1 MSFVS
6 LRMNK
11 SPFMTMAMAAPVPL
25 LGLYGL
31 RAAQSDSRT
40 AIIVFERVLPAL
52 KRSFAAVWGRFKARL
67 AGKSFPAVVTSRRV
81 IKTAWMA
88 AAAPLI
94 TPDHAPVLTPVSQQK
109 STEDVGCNTAKKPFG
124 AAIVLPDL
132 TALTALNTS
141 MDDYAQWLLASTEC
155 PSPRET
161 PTHSAILGES
171 VTATGLSQHSTSADP
186 PVQASVKITA
196 TGLSHSTSDDPPV
209 APLSVTATGLSHST
223 SADPPVQASVKI
235 TATGPSHSTSA
246 DPRVASLSVTATG
259 LSHSTSADPPVQ
271 ASVKIT
277 ATGPSHSTSADP
289 RVASLSVTATGLSHS
304 TSADPPVQ
312 ALVQN
317 AAEMNSG
324 PPPKKK
330 LWWADECETAED
342 RALYD
347 AVKIARHSLRVCDTK
362 RSSAPPKKKL
372 WWADICE
379 TADDR
384 ALYEEVNI
392 TRHSLCGDATKK
404 DRAPMAIKV
413 VEPPTKV
420 AKKRLWW
427 ADECETDQDRALYA
441 SVQITH
447 HRLPY
452 YANQEREE
460 TKMAEAAVNVV
471 SAPPKIAKRLWWA
484 DACETEQDRT
494 LYKSVRITHH
504 RLHSATT
511 QEERAQQGVQKT
523 RGMSPTTTLDVIV
536 EDKENT
542 EDDVEAHKEL
552 DPSADDHPRSS
563 RRALRVCPARQSGH

>member
-271 ASVKIT
+271 A
-277 ATGPSHSTSADP
+277 
-289 RVASLSVTATGLSHS
+289 
-304 TSADPPVQ
+304 
-312 ALVQN
+312 LVQN

-392 TRHSLCGDATKK
+392 TRHSLCGDATKN